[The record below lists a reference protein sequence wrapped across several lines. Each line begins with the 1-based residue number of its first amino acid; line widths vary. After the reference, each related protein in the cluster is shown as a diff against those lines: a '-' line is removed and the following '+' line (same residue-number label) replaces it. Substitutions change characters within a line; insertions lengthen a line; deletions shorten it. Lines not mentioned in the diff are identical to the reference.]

1 MIKNKVANQ
10 FNSLF
15 SLIANSLVDT
25 LPLSNGCY
33 GIDFVKRLYSK
44 QGVLPNSFSFAKV
57 SVNQITKMLEELQVS
72 KSTGLDDIP
81 ARFLRDAADIIAPTV
96 TFIVNLSLETGI
108 FPSDMKIAKIIPL
121 FKKGNRCDPGNYRPI
136 SILSVA
142 SNFFE
147 RIVYNQMNEYLT
159 KSSLIYMFQSGFRK
173 SHSTDNSL
181 LYLTDFIRRQID
193 EGKMCG
199 MVLLDLQKAF
209 DTVNHS
215 ILLDKLS
222 VMGFSSKVITWF
234 NSYLSERVQRVEIDG
249 VLSEETL
256 VKNGVPQGSV
266 LGPLLFL
273 LYINDMQAVC
283 DCNFFYMLMI
293 LLY

>member
-1 MIKNKVANQ
+1 MVNQCSVSKVGLDIDGKIEFDKNKVANQ
-10 FNSLF
+10 FNSFF

-57 SVNQITKMLEELQVS
+57 SVNQMTKMLGELQVS

-81 ARFLRDAADIIAPTV
+81 ARFLRDAADIIAPTI

-108 FPSDMKIAKIIPL
+108 FPSDMKIAKTIPL

-142 SNFFE
+142 SNILE

-173 SHSTDNSL
+173 SHSIDTSL
-181 LYLTDFIRRQID
+181 LYLTDFIRRLIQCPPLILAPLINMSKGGC
-193 EGKMCG
+193 ENRSALFI
-199 MVLLDLQKAF
+199 LLI
-209 DTVNHS
+209 VHS
-215 ILLDKLS
+215 INSQNSNLS
-222 VMGFSSKVITWF
+222 LK
-234 NSYLSERVQRVEIDG
+234 
-249 VLSEETL
+249 
-256 VKNGVPQGSV
+256 
-266 LGPLLFL
+266 
-273 LYINDMQAVC
+273 
-283 DCNFFYMLMI
+283 
-293 LLY
+293 